1 MSELTAGETECEN
14 CGMVDVPLVKDDCCA
29 GCVCQRCG
37 KSAVDVGRSMND
49 MGWCDDCEALLRLP
63 DAEYVAGLANGTI
76 APPVASRDG

>member
-49 MGWCDDCEALLRLP
+49 MGWVRRLRSP
-63 DAEYVAGLANGTI
+63 A
-76 APPVASRDG
+76 APPGRRIRGRSRQRDHRTTRRVS

>member
-1 MSELTAGETECEN
+1 MSELMAGETECEN